1 MKRRRPAQPRG
12 HRRDEAVGE
21 EPPITISSLDLRRL
35 DQLLDSLPLNSCAEA
50 DLLRAELERAQ
61 VLEPEQMPPDVV
73 TMNSRVRFRVDPS
86 QKEYDLTLVYP
97 KDLDGSAG
105 RISILAPVG
114 CALLGLRV
122 GQQIEWPAL
131 HGTSVRVRIVEV
143 LYQPEREGDYR
154 R

>member
-1 MKRRRPAQPRG
+1 
-12 HRRDEAVGE
+12 
-21 EPPITISSLDLRRL
+21 
-35 DQLLDSLPLNSCAEA
+35 
-50 DLLRAELERAQ
+50 
-61 VLEPEQMPPDVV
+61 
-73 TMNSRVRFRVDPS
+73 VRFRVDPS
-86 QKEYDLTLVYP
+86 QKEYELTLVYP
-97 KDLDGSAG
+97 RDLDGSAG

-114 CALLGLRV
+114 SALLGLRV